1 MNIHVCAAAAAMVTL
16 AGTCRAQTFIHL
28 GHHSQADGVS
38 ADGNVVSGEKDG
50 TVFRWTESG
59 GMTLLSS
66 GVLARISEDG
76 NTLAWQGA
84 SGIQRW
90 TQAGGTTLVSNAHP
104 SAFGLS
110 GDGSTIVYNNQKWS
124 SASGFTTLQAP
135 TGLGQGT
142 AYAWAVNHDGSV
154 IAGSYVPGTSHAT
167 RWDGNGVGTALGPIP
182 GYPIDDVANTI
193 SSDGQKILG
202 FGRGPN
208 GFDVFRWTPQLGMHA
223 LQVAPAG
230 YTGAS
235 PLDVTPDGEILV
247 GTNLGNAF
255 LWRAGAGPMYVK
267 DVLEGEFGM
276 NLSGYTLDYATGI
289 SDDARTI
296 VGFGTDNIV
305 GGSFGWVV
313 HLDRS
318 IPTPGGACLL
328 VLAGLVGSRRKR

>member
-1 MNIHVCAAAAAMVTL
+1 MKVCVAAVATL
-16 AGTCRAQTFIHL
+16 VGVAHAQVFIHL
-28 GHHSQADGVS
+28 GPLSQAGGVS
-38 ADGNVVSGEKDG
+38 ADGNVVTGVKNG

-59 GMTLLSS
+59 GMTMLS
-66 GVLARISEDG
+66 GGQLARISEDG
-76 NTLAWQGA
+76 NTIAWQGS

-90 TQAGGTTLVSNAHP
+90 TQAGGTTLISNAYP

-124 SASGFTTLQAP
+124 SATGFSTLQPP
-135 TGLGQGT
+135 TGIGAGNVH
-142 AYAWAVNHDGSV
+142 AWAVNYDGSV
-154 IAGSYVPGTSHAT
+154 VAGSYVPGTSHPT
-167 RWDGNGVGTALGPIP
+167 RWDANGVGTSLGAIP
-182 GYPIDDVANTI
+182 GYPIDGVANTI

-208 GFDVFRWTPQLGMHA
+208 GFDAFRWTPQLGMHA
-223 LQVAPAG
+223 LQVAPLG
-230 YTGAS
+230 YTGVS
-235 PLDVTPDGEILV
+235 PLDVTPDGELLV

-276 NLSGYTLDYATGI
+276 NLNGYTLEFATGI
-289 SDDARTI
+289 SDDGRTI
-296 VGFGTDNIV
+296 VGFGTDSIV

-318 IPTPGGACLL
+318 IPSPGGAPIL
-328 VLAGLVGSRRKR
+328 VLVGLWSARRKR